1 MDGASPSSDVSVCR
15 GGLPI
20 RPRPFLT
27 LMNVASLSQPAGH
40 SEFPVA
46 SYANESQWLSFARRG
61 DIVSF
66 NHIIRAYQD
75 MAYRIAHYVLDDSDS
90 AINAT
95 QNAFVRAQKDLQRC
109 PRDKFRLWFLQ
120 ILLQECKN
128 GERAAWSKTPGHS
141 AHTAPVQIGLA
152 TIPFD
157 DRIVCVLSDMIG
169 LKDED
174 ISTVTRTS
182 CATLRE
188 QRSRARRQLRD
199 VIQML

>member
-1 MDGASPSSDVSVCR
+1 MNSV
-15 GGLPI
+15 
-20 RPRPFLT
+20 
-27 LMNVASLSQPAGH
+27 SLSQPTTHG
-40 SEFPVA
+40 EFLA
-46 SYANESQWLSFARRG
+46 TTYANESQWLGFAQRG
-61 DIVSF
+61 DIVAF
-66 NHIIRAYQD
+66 NHIVRAYQD
-75 MAYRIAHYVLDDSDS
+75 LAYRIAHYVLDNSDS

-95 QNAFVRAQKDLQRC
+95 QNAFVRAHKTLSRC

-128 GERAAWSKTPGHS
+128 GERDAWAQTTAHS
-141 AHTAPVQIGLA
+141 ANTAPIQIGLA

-169 LKDED
+169 LTDDD
-174 ISTVTRTS
+174 ISVVTRTPS
-182 CATLRE
+182 ATVRE

>member
-1 MDGASPSSDVSVCR
+1 MDGASPSSDASVCR
-15 GGLPI
+15 GGLLI
-20 RPRPFLT
+20 HPRPSHT
-27 LMNVASLSQPAGH
+27 LMNSVTLSQPAGH
-40 SEFPVA
+40 SEYPAVA
-46 SYANESQWLSFARRG
+46 YANEGQWLSFAQRG
-61 DIVSF
+61 DIVAF

-75 MAYRIAHYVLDDSDS
+75 LAYRIAHFVLDDSDS
-90 AINAT
+90 ASNAT
-95 QNAFVRAQKDLQRC
+95 QNAFVRAQKNLHRC

-128 GERAAWSKTPGHS
+128 GERDAWSKTPGHS

-157 DRIVCVLSDMIG
+157 DRIVCVLSDIIG
-169 LKDED
+169 LADED
-174 ISTVTRTS
+174 ISTVTRRP
-182 CATLRE
+182 CATVRE